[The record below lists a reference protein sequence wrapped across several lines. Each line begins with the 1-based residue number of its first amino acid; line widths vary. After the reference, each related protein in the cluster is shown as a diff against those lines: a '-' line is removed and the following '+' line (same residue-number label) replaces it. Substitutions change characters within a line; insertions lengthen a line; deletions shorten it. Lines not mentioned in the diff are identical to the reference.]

1 MRVKI
6 IVLLVASLLFGA
18 DASAA
23 AQQAPPQP
31 ASGGARAIRAEYAS
45 VLLRSKRYREAAA
58 EYRKLV
64 ASDRN
69 NVQYRLGLA
78 RALAW
83 GEQHR
88 EAESELRWLASR
100 RPRDRDIAE
109 MLRSV
114 RASFAPTVR
123 EAEGWV
129 RGSASHAPYRLAL
142 ARALVR
148 EGKASAALPHYAML
162 VHSSRNVSLL
172 REAAAAHSRA
182 RDRHGAVSFL
192 RRATQLAPADRA
204 LQLDYARALAAAG
217 DRREAVAQYDALVS
231 TAPAAELLL
240 ERGRLQAS
248 MRKDAEAE
256 RDINA
261 ALALEPSAAAYV
273 AQGDLYRWRGEFTRA
288 RDSYGRARARAP
300 SDRAIANRLADLSRE
315 ERPAL
320 ASPLGVAD
328 QRGWQLATEFLG
340 DNAGFRYGSL
350 RTRAGFA
357 FAGGAVLSVG
367 AEQRRI
373 GIVRS
378 ASSAYI
384 NGFGG
389 DVGVTLAS
397 QHGRLSGR
405 MGAMQHAGVSDV
417 PFGNVTIAGWW
428 RAWSAALDLSGGPAY
443 PSLST
448 FEALSPP
455 PVDAAQLPEPLRAN
469 QAALTVTGALGP
481 VDLALI
487 AEGTRLSDG
496 NDRTTIQTRVR
507 YPLSR
512 RASAV
517 YGVSDIKF
525 RERSEL
531 YWDPYRYTAHGLGLE
546 YATARDRGVI
556 FRARGLAGFARSLE
570 PDSGGTV
577 PATGVIAPTY
587 DMHMS
592 SEGELG
598 YRGRRWEAVLGAA
611 YGRGRSNGYQRFGGT
626 AFVRIVP

>member
-1 MRVKI
+1 MRMKI
-6 IVLLVASLLFGA
+6 IVLLVASLLLGA

-23 AQQAPPQP
+23 AQQAAPQP

-123 EAEGWV
+123 EAEAWV
-129 RGSASHAPYRLAL
+129 RESPSHAPYRLAL

-148 EGKASAALPHYAML
+148 EGKASAALPHYDML
-162 VHSSRNVSLL
+162 VHSSGNVSLL

-182 RDRHGAVSFL
+182 RDRHGAVSLL

-204 LQLDYARALAAAG
+204 VQRDYARALAAAG
-217 DRREAVAQYDALVS
+217 DRREAVAQYDVLIS
-231 TAPAAELLL
+231 TAPAPELLL
-240 ERGRLQAS
+240 ERGRLHAS
-248 MRKDAEAE
+248 LRKDAEAE
-256 RDINA
+256 RDVGA

-288 RDSYGRARARAP
+288 RDSYGRARELAP
-300 SDRAIANRLADLSRE
+300 FDRAIANRLADLSRE

-328 QRGWQLATEFLG
+328 QRGWQLASEFLG

-350 RTRAGFA
+350 RARAGFA

-367 AEQRRI
+367 AEQRRV

-389 DVGVTLAS
+389 DVGLTLVS

-417 PFGNVTIAGWW
+417 PFGSITIAGWW

-455 PVDAAQLPEPLRAN
+455 PVDAAQLPKPLRAN
-469 QAALTVTGALGP
+469 QAALTMTGALGP
-481 VDLALI
+481 IDLALV

-546 YATARDRGVI
+546 YATPRGRGVV
-556 FRARGLAGFARSLE
+556 FRARALAGFARSLE
-570 PDSGGTV
+570 LDSARTD
-577 PATGVIAPTY
+577 PATGLIAPTY

-598 YRGRRWEAVLGAA
+598 YRGRRWEAVIGAA
-611 YGRGRSNGYQRFGGT
+611 YGRGRSDGYQRFAGT
-626 AFVRIVP
+626 AVVRIVP